1 MARMILIAIGSHG
14 DVHPILGIAG
24 KLKQLGHEVIVL
36 TNPYFEPLVQ
46 RLGFSFRHLG
56 TAEEFQTVSDNPA
69 IWRPVSGFKLL
80 ARWGMLHTME
90 PLYQHLQQLYIPG
103 NTAVAAP
110 ITATGA
116 RIAQEKLG
124 LPLATI
130 HLQPAIFRSIYE
142 SPRLPP
148 MLLGRHVPKWFK
160 KLQFQLAD
168 RLLVDPVLAVETN
181 RFRAT
186 LGLAPVRNILDR
198 WCLSPQRIVGLF
210 PSWFAAPQ
218 LDWPAQTLLTGFPLW
233 DEQEISK
240 ANHEVETFL
249 EAGPPPLV
257 FTPGT
262 AMKHGNDFFRVAM
275 EVSRQLGRRAILLS
289 NHTEQ
294 IPCQLPPDIVHV
306 DYIPFSQILPRCAAL
321 IHHGGIGSTSQ
332 GLAAGIP
339 QLIMAMAFDQMDNA
353 ARVERL
359 KVGYGLSRRQFRTR
373 RVQTLLAQMLES
385 NEMAAHLRERSS
397 QLVND
402 TALDKTAAL
411 LEKMVGQDQS

>member
-14 DVHPILGIAG
+14 DVHPMLGIAG

-36 TNPYFEPLVQ
+36 TNPYFESLVQ
-46 RLGFSFRHLG
+46 QLGFSFRPLG

-69 IWRPVSGFKLL
+69 VWRPVSGFKLL
-80 ARWGMLHTME
+80 ARWGILHTME
-90 PLYQHLQQLYIPG
+90 PLYQHLKKLYIPG
-103 NTAVAAP
+103 NTVVAAP

-148 MLLGRHVPKWFK
+148 MLLGRGVPKWFK
-160 KLQFQLAD
+160 KFQFHLAD
-168 RLLVDPVLAVETN
+168 RLLVDPVLAAGTN

-186 LGLAPVRNILDR
+186 LGLTPVRNILDR
-198 WCLSPQRIVGLF
+198 WCLSPQRIIGLF

-218 LDWPAQTLLTGFPLW
+218 PDWPAQTLLTGFPLW
-233 DEQEISK
+233 DEREISK
-240 ANHEVETFL
+240 ANHEVEAFL
-249 EAGPPPLV
+249 EAGSPPFV

-262 AMKHGNDFFRVAM
+262 AMKHGRDFFRVAIK
-275 EVSRQLGRRAILLS
+275 VSGQLGQRAILLS

-294 IPCQLPPDIVHV
+294 IPRQLPPGIVHF

-321 IHHGGIGSTSQ
+321 IHHGGIGSTAQ
-332 GLAAGIP
+332 ALAAGIP

-359 KVGYGLSRRQFRTR
+359 KAGYGLSRRQFRTR
-373 RVQTLLAQMLES
+373 RVQTLLAQLLKS
-385 NEMAAHLRERSS
+385 NQMATRPRERSR
-397 QLVND
+397 QRVND
-402 TALDKTAAL
+402 AALDETATL
-411 LEKMVGQDQS
+411 LEELVGKDQS